1 MASDGSNNVQF
12 KFRSYTDQIDQLSS
26 RAQLA
31 RLISIQSELF
41 QSTAKLLIDVLS
53 KNDGKL

>member
-1 MASDGSNNVQF
+1 MASDGINNVQF